1 MGKHRKP
8 RRATP
13 WVAAGI
19 GVLAV
24 SLGTAGAI
32 HFGTTSATV
41 ASVPEAA
48 DADGQV
54 LEVAGLAEEQGRER
68 EAVSL
73 EKYNA
78 LSSAQDYVE
87 RMAVSQKTLTDYLK
101 ESDYSRSAIRYAK
114 DNVTVDYSAEAIES
128 AGLYMQAGE
137 MTPELLRKQ
146 LKYEGFTSEQIASGV
161 ESAYGTEGA

>member
-8 RRATP
+8 RRTTP

-32 HFGTTSATV
+32 TFGSSSATV
-41 ASVPEAA
+41 ASTPDAA

-73 EKYNA
+73 ENYNA
-78 LSSAQDYVE
+78 LSDAQDYVE
-87 RMAVSQKTLTDYLK
+87 RMAVSEKTLTDHLK
-101 ESDYSRSAIRYAK
+101 ESGYQRSAIRYAK
-114 DNVTVDYSAEAIES
+114 ENVTVDYGSEAIES
-128 AGLYMQAGE
+128 AGLYMQAGD

-146 LKYEGFTSEQIASGV
+146 LKYEGFDTEQIAAGV
-161 ESAYGTEGA
+161 ASAYGTEGA

>member
-8 RRATP
+8 RRYTAQIALGVATLAIT
-13 WVAAGI
+13 VGVTTALHNGI
-19 GVLAV
+19 
-24 SLGTAGAI
+24 
-32 HFGTTSATV
+32 TSATV

-87 RMAVSQKTLTDYLK
+87 RMAVSEKTLTDYLK
-101 ESDYSRSAIRYAK
+101 QSDYSRSAIRYAK
-114 DNVTVDYSAEAIES
+114 ENVTVDYGSEAIES

-161 ESAYGTEGA
+161 ESAYGTEGD